1 MNNLTGF
8 GIVVREVVGVTDD
21 SLSVSSHIVYAG
33 DLSEY
38 KGGVGAF
45 DEGDCHI
52 FRYPLKLVNL
62 TPHDIVVYDGV
73 EFFTI
78 PASGTVA
85 RVAVSQEEVHR
96 GLGVPVVR
104 NAYGEVENLPEPQP
118 DTYFIVSSL
127 VLEALRKEGCTRTDI
142 LAPDTGP
149 TAIRDEQ
156 GRIAAVRRFVTL

>member
-1 MNNLTGF
+1 MNLTGF
-8 GIVVREVVGVTDD
+8 GVVVREVVGVTDD
-21 SLSVSSHIVYAG
+21 SLSVPPHIVYAG

-52 FRYPLKLVNL
+52 FRSVVKLVNL
-62 TPHDIVVYDGV
+62 TPHDITVHDGL
-73 EFFTI
+73 ERFTI

-96 GLGVPVVR
+96 TIGVPVVR
-104 NAYGEVENLPEPQP
+104 NTYGEVENLPEPQA

-127 VLEALRKEGCTRTDI
+127 VLEALRKEGSNRTDVI
-142 LAPDTGP
+142 APDTGP

-156 GRIAAVRRFVTL
+156 GRIVAVRRFVTL